1 MATSILDDKSIIP
14 DDVQVKDVLGKTFRF
29 WTAIKKYFEDKQ
41 IDVQEE
47 WKFWGQKYGW
57 SMRLKHKKRNILYL
71 VPSEGYFMAAFVF
84 GDKAVAAAENSTL
97 PESILDMIR
106 SARKYAEG
114 RGFRFEVRGQED
126 VENTKKLIEIKM
138 AN

>member
-57 SMRLKHKKRNILYL
+57 SMRLKHKKRNILYFI
-71 VPSEGYFMAAFVF
+71 PCKGYFMAAFVF

>member
-1 MATSILDDKSIIP
+1 MALSILDDKSIIP
-14 DDVQVKDVLGKTFRF
+14 DDGQVKDVLGKTFQY
-29 WTAIKKYFEDKQ
+29 WTAIKKYFEEKN
-41 IDVQEE
+41 ISVQEE

-57 SMRLKHKKRNILYL
+57 SMRLKHKKRNILYFI
-71 VPSEGYFMAAFVF
+71 PSEGYFMAAFVF

-97 PESILDMIR
+97 PESILNMIR

-126 VENTKKLIEIKM
+126 VENVKKLIEIKM

>member
-41 IDVQEE
+41 IDFQEE
-47 WKFWGQKYGW
+47 WKFWGQKYVW
-57 SMRLKHKKRNILYL
+57 SMRLKHKKRNILYFI
-71 VPSEGYFMAAFVF
+71 PSEGYFMAAFVF

>member
-71 VPSEGYFMAAFVF
+71 VPCKGYFMAAFVF